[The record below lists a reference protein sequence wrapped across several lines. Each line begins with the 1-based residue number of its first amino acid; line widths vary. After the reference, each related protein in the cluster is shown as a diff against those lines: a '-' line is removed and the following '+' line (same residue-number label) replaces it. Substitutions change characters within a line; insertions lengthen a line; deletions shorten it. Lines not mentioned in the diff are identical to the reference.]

1 MQSVFIGPR
10 RHPHFTSHNISLAK
24 RPPLYYLCN
33 SITRAE
39 RTFTAFRL
47 SLGSKKGFN
56 NQSLAD
62 FFLALNRN
70 FPSLK
75 KVSTHATAQGLL
87 PQKLNFVQFNSF
99 FAQDCQSDKQSITA
113 PLPQPCRHLNSRYS
127 TSISSIF
134 HITVFLKGEQTC
146 YFHNLKVLLAHT
158 KQKRA
163 PHLHTE
169 LKKRTKH
176 STQNTY

>member
-1 MQSVFIGPR
+1 MQPVFIGPT
-10 RHPHFTSHNISLAK
+10 RHLHFTSHNISLAK

-87 PQKLNFVQFNSF
+87 LQKLNFVQFNSF
-99 FAQDCQSDKQSITA
+99 LLKIANQTNSPSQYLCPNHVATSTA
-113 PLPQPCRHLNSRYS
+113 AIQYPFHPYS
-127 TSISSIF
+127 T
-134 HITVFLKGEQTC
+134 
-146 YFHNLKVLLAHT
+146 
-158 KQKRA
+158 
-163 PHLHTE
+163 
-169 LKKRTKH
+169 
-176 STQNTY
+176 